1 MVFFCFSELV
11 LQSKI
16 VTNSK
21 NLDCIGIQNV
31 AHYWFSCANEEQIS
45 DDIEAKLMLLI
56 RSDLKMEKG
65 KICAQASHAVLKS
78 VRRNTKFANKRWI
91 KNKLIECYKIGS
103 E

>member
-1 MVFFCFSELV
+1 
-11 LQSKI
+11 
-16 VTNSK
+16 
-21 NLDCIGIQNV
+21 
-31 AHYWFSCANEEQIS
+31 
-45 DDIEAKLMLLI
+45 MLLI

-78 VRRNTKFANKRWI
+78 VRRNTKFANKRWS